1 LRRGA
6 GKPGGIGRVQDVAHE
21 LTPGVGAAGVDDL
34 VLRQGDGVEKEL
46 AHEGEI
52 GGVTGRKTVLRDSGK
67 ELSKDVVDV
76 YSGKE
81 FTGGRF
87 GNGGADGF
95 RLEKLTL
102 RTSMEQAEGRV
113 FVVAQHAALAAVG
126 EMELAE
132 MRIIGSG
139 AFFGHGS
146 PLKK

>member
-1 LRRGA
+1 
-6 GKPGGIGRVQDVAHE
+6 

-34 VLRQGDGVEKEL
+34 VLCQGDGVEEEL

-52 GGVTGRKTVLRDSGK
+52 GSVTWRETVLRDGREKFAKNVIDVDSG
-67 ELSKDVVDV
+67 E
-76 YSGKE
+76 E
-81 FTGGRF
+81 FTGGGF
-87 GNGGADGF
+87 GNGSADGF
-95 RLEKLTL
+95 GFEELTL

-146 PLKK
+146 SLRGVMEQRGKEA